1 MKRILVL
8 ILAAMM
14 AFSFA
19 ACGES
24 ESTESKVTESSVA
37 ESITDESKNEEASKE
52 ESVATSEAVSND
64 VSETVSEDV
73 SEDISA
79 EASEDVSEEEK
90 NESIYDEFTLGKAD
104 KAPTVDGEV
113 SKGEYATAIEFNK
126 TKTHWNLCSTDGA
139 ENYDV
144 VLYLSWDETYLY
156 SAVAV
161 KVGMPRT
168 YDNTNFTQERPYIF
182 DRRHVMT
189 AIVTSDPTE
198 PKYLPPN
205 GDTEWTWVDAY
216 NSGLGSEWTVTAQP
230 DGTNICTDH
239 FGAVT
244 QNSGFSYKVG
254 VSKLETEVYEQAIP
268 WTALAGGK
276 TFKAEAG
283 SMIGYAFTACCEEV
297 DISVD
302 IDPNAIYASFGGGI
316 TTYKNFAD
324 YVGFTLV
331 D

>member
-1 MKRILVL
+1 MKRIFILL
-8 ILAAMM
+8 LAAIMVF
-14 AFSFA
+14 AFA

-24 ESTESKVTESSVA
+24 ETTESSV
-37 ESITDESKNEEASKE
+37 SEASE
-52 ESVATSEAVSND
+52 IESVADESETEEVSKD
-64 VSETVSEDV
+64 ESVTVSEDT
-73 SEDISA
+73 SED
-79 EASEDVSEEEK
+79 ASENTSEDTSEEVSADTSEETSEEVK

-113 SKGEYATAIEFNK
+113 TKGEYATVIEFSK
-126 TKTHWNLCSTDGA
+126 TKTHWNLCSTEGA

-168 YDNTNFTQERPYIF
+168 YNNTNFTQERPYIF

-189 AIVTSDPTE
+189 AVVTSDPTE
-198 PKYLPPN
+198 SKYLPPN
-205 GDTEWTWVDAY
+205 GATEWTWSEAY
-216 NSGLGSEWTVTAQP
+216 SSGLGSEWTITAQP
-230 DGTNICTDH
+230 DGSNICTDH
-239 FGAVT
+239 FGGVT

-268 WTALAGGK
+268 WTALAGGNN
-276 TFKAEAG
+276 FKAEAG

-297 DISVD
+297 DISVES
-302 IDPNAIYASFGGGI
+302 DPNAIYASFGGGI